1 MIQTALKER
10 LIKDIK
16 DLPDKKINEVLDF
29 VNYLKLKEDDW
40 FVEYVNKRG
49 RLAKEHKRS
58 GRKFTRLEELQR
70 EFK

>member
-1 MIQTALKER
+1 MTQPALKER
-10 LIKDIK
+10 LIRDIK
-16 DLPDKKINEVLDF
+16 DLSNKKINEVMDF

-40 FVEYVNKRG
+40 FIDYVNRRG
-49 RLAKEHKRS
+49 RLANEHKKS